1 MYSKK
6 YWKLISRYLSNECS
20 AEELEKIDNLKKN
33 DEEFS
38 SFFNEIMNILAFKEK
53 EPQGKSEDKKW
64 EEIKADI
71 LDSSSGKIYKI
82 ADYQQKGQIK
92 KHLYSRIIRYAA
104 VFLLVTVLPYLL
116 YNNYNT
122 VENQQVSKNYR
133 IVKVAHSERLA
144 ITLSDGTKITLDAGS
159 ELKIPNDY
167 DKERVVYLE
176 GEAFFQVAHDKA
188 HPFRVFADNALVQ
201 VLGTEF
207 NVRAWDEVPVVTVTV
222 KRGKVSLSSNQIKS
236 SPNVFLTKGKQSSI
250 PKDGIPSI
258 PVQVDVNNYTSWM
271 NNELHFKDATLK
283 EILSQLERWYN
294 YHFEVDDTLLFENHL
309 TYHVKKSN
317 IDNLLQSISI
327 ITKTVIVKDGKTI
340 KLISK
345 EKDN

>member
-6 YWKLISRYLSNECS
+6 YWKLVNRYLSNECS
-20 AEELEKIDNLKKN
+20 DEELEKIENLKKN

-38 SFFNEIMNILAFKEK
+38 KFFNEIINVLAFRE
-53 EPQGKSEDKKW
+53 EAPQGKNEDEKW
-64 EEIKADI
+64 EEIKADM
-71 LDSSSGKIYKI
+71 LDSASGKIYKI
-82 ADYQQKGQIK
+82 ADYQQKGQLK
-92 KHLYSRIIRYAA
+92 KRLYSRIVRYAA
-104 VFLLVTVLPYLL
+104 VFLLVTGLPYIL

-122 VENQQVSKNYR
+122 VENQQAANYR
-133 IVKVAHSERLA
+133 TVKVAHSERLA

-167 DKERVVYLE
+167 DKERNVYLK
-176 GEAFFQVAHDKA
+176 GEAFFQVAHDEA
-188 HPFRVFADNALVQ
+188 HPFRVFANNALVR

-236 SPNVFLTKGKQSSI
+236 SANVFLTKGKQSSI
-250 PKDGIPSI
+250 SKDGIPSI
-258 PVQVDVNNYTSWM
+258 PIQVNVNDYTSWM

-283 EILSQLERWYN
+283 EILAQLERWYD

-309 TYHVKKSN
+309 TYHIKKSN

-327 ITKTVIVKDGKTI
+327 ITKTVVVKDGKMI
-340 KLISK
+340 KLIRK
-345 EKDN
+345 N